1 MHINAFA
8 RACGALVL
16 AIAPAAAQAADY
28 PVKPIRV
35 IVHSPPGGAP
45 DVVARIIAER
55 LGPALGQPVIVDN
68 RPGAS
73 GTIALAAVAKAEP
86 DGHTL
91 GTISPPQVVAPAL
104 MSRMPYDT
112 ARDLAPVRETTRASM
127 LLVVRAES
135 PLRTVAA
142 LIATAR
148 AQPGRLTYGSAGNG
162 TPQHLAAE
170 AFKRAAGIDL
180 HHVPYKGAPAA
191 VSAMLGEQI
200 DLMFTSAV
208 TIGAHIRASKLQPLA
223 TTGASRQP
231 GFPDVPTLA
240 ELGFSGFE
248 VRDWQGLVAPA
259 NTPKP
264 VLERI
269 AREVARVLEQPEVAE
284 RLAAVGVEPV
294 GDSDPERF
302 GSLLRRESERWARV
316 VREAGVRAD

>member
-1 MHINAFA
+1 VNINAFA

-28 PVKPIRV
+28 PVRPIRV

-104 MSRMPYDT
+104 MARMPYDT

-170 AFKRAAGIDL
+170 AFKRAAGIAL

-191 VSAMLGEQI
+191 VSAMLGEHI
-200 DLMFTSAV
+200 DLLFTSAV
-208 TIGAHIRASKLQPLA
+208 TIGAHIRVGKLQALA
-223 TTGASRQP
+223 TTGAARQP
-231 GFPDVPTLA
+231 GFLDVPTLA
-240 ELGFSGFE
+240 ELGFAGFE

-259 NTPKP
+259 NTPPP

-269 AREVARVLEQPEVAE
+269 AREVAKVLEQAEVSE
-284 RLAAVGVEPV
+284 RLAAVGVEAV